1 MPFNTDL
8 INGVKLF
15 ENQIYSDNRGY
26 FFEKYNKKFLDNN
39 EMSFVQENV
48 SKSSKGTVRGLHW
61 QTNPK
66 AQDKL
71 ITCISGEI
79 FDVAIDLRKDS
90 KTFGSYCFQI
100 LKGGENKSIWIPK
113 GFAHGF
119 QALTNECIISYSVS
133 ADFSIDNSRTINPHC
148 PTVGIDWP
156 IKDTILS
163 KSDSEAKTLQD
174 LLSEEIF
181 F

>member
-1 MPFNTDL
+1 MVSTKNL
-8 INGVKLF
+8 IFGVELIDS
-15 ENQIYSDNRGY
+15 QINSDDRGY
-26 FFEKYNKKFLDNN
+26 FFEKYNRNFLKLNN
-39 EMSFVQENV
+39 IYFVQENI
-48 SKSSKGTVRGLHW
+48 SKSMKGTIRGLHW
-61 QTNPK
+61 QTKPK

-71 ITCISGEI
+71 VTCITGEI

-90 KTFGSYCFQI
+90 KSFGQYCSQI
-100 LKGGENKSIWIPK
+100 LKGGDSKSLWIPT

-119 QALTNECIISYSVS
+119 QALTDNCIITYSVS
-133 ADFSIDNSRTINPHC
+133 DDFSINNSRTINPHC

>member
-1 MPFNTDL
+1 L
-8 INGVKLF
+8 
-15 ENQIYSDNRGY
+15 
-26 FFEKYNKKFLDNN
+26 
-39 EMSFVQENV
+39 
-48 SKSSKGTVRGLHW
+48 
-61 QTNPK
+61 
-66 AQDKL
+66 
-71 ITCISGEI
+71 
-79 FDVAIDLRKDS
+79 
-90 KTFGSYCFQI
+90 
-100 LKGGENKSIWIPK
+100 WIPT

-119 QALTNECIISYSVS
+119 QALTDNCIITYSVS
-133 ADFSIDNSRTINPHC
+133 DDFSINNSRTINPHC

>member
-1 MPFNTDL
+1 
-8 INGVKLF
+8 
-15 ENQIYSDNRGY
+15 
-26 FFEKYNKKFLDNN
+26 
-39 EMSFVQENV
+39 MSFVQENV